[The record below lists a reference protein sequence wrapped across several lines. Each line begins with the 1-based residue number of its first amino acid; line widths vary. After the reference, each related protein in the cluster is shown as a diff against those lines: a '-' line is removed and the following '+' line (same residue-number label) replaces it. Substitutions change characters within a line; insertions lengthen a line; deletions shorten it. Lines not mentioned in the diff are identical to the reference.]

1 MQKGLSKKK
10 YLAEAKECVRRTL
23 EAANRTLAPFG
34 LTASEEEGY
43 DFMGENRKLLGAYVD
58 GSAFEHDVKVAVNY
72 DVCLTEA
79 RLMAGYVATEDLL
92 GCLREALEPTVWHEV
107 VHGLWQG
114 MDDLLRDCEE
124 FRTAFWSG
132 LSPEEKR
139 ELRDVTEAFRED
151 EERHV
156 ESTAL
161 ALFLHGTLEAA
172 AKYRV
177 RGIPLYPECRM
188 FLRCRHALENS

>member
-1 MQKGLSKKK
+1 MKKD
-10 YLAEAKECVRRTL
+10 YITYAKECVNGTL
-23 EAANRTLAPFG
+23 ERVNTMLEPFG
-34 LTASEEEGY
+34 FSASEEHGY
-43 DFMGENRKLLGAYVD
+43 DFSEEGTALLGAYVD
-58 GSAFEHDVKVAVNY
+58 GSVFEKDIRIAVNY
-72 DVCLTEA
+72 EACLSEA
-79 RLMAGYVATEDLL
+79 DLMKGYAAEKDID
-92 GCLREALEPTVWHEV
+92 GCMREALESTVWHEA

-114 MDDLLRDCEE
+114 MDDLLRDCED

-139 ELRDVTEAFRED
+139 ELQDMTEAFRED

-156 ESTAL
+156 ESAAL
-161 ALFLHGTLEAA
+161 ALFLHGTLETA

-188 FLRCRHALENS
+188 FLRCRHAMENS